1 MATRTNNGTVGI
13 IVGIFLIVAGG
24 ILIAFPMAGLVLHQ
38 DAESGRYFPEWVS
51 KEGSQVCGVVAVV
64 LGTSL
69 IWLARWPR
77 WGARR
82 TAIDDYV
89 WGLSQELSRHFGTKK
104 YYSVEEV
111 GRIAGESGYRIAYIA
126 YAHAM
131 FCSRGDFDA
140 YYGPLRVACTY
151 DGLRDVIAR
160 RYFDGAQGYDAT
172 TVVRLATPPREE
184 EYDDFNLGAS

>member
-1 MATRTNNGTVGI
+1 MATRTNKGIPGI
-13 IVGIFLIVAGG
+13 IVGVVFIVAGSFF
-24 ILIAFPMAGLVLHQ
+24 IALPTAGLILHH

-51 KEGSQVCGVVAVV
+51 KEGSRVCGFLGVV
-64 LGTSL
+64 LGAGL

-82 TAIDDYV
+82 SAIEDYV
-89 WGLSQELSRHFGTKK
+89 WSLSQELARHFGTRKH
-104 YYSVEEV
+104 YSIEDVSRV
-111 GRIAGESGYRIAYIA
+111 AGESGCKMAYIA

-131 FCSRGDFDA
+131 FSSRADFDA

-160 RYFDGAQGYDAT
+160 RYFDGTRGFDAT
-172 TVVRLATPPREE
+172 TVVRRATPPREE
-184 EYDDFNLGAS
+184 EYDFNQGAW

>member
-1 MATRTNNGTVGI
+1 MPTRTNKGTAAIILGVFFIGVGSS
-13 IVGIFLIVAGG
+13 
-24 ILIAFPMAGLVLHQ
+24 LIAFPKAEVVLHPGG
-38 DAESGRYFPEWVS
+38 ESAGGYFLERVS
-51 KEGSQVCGVVAVV
+51 KAGSRVYGSLAVV
-64 LGTSL
+64 LGSGL
-69 IWLARWPR
+69 IWFGRWPR

-82 TAIDDYV
+82 TAIEDYV
-89 WGLSQELSRHFGTKK
+89 WSLSQELSRHFGPKK

-111 GRIAGESGYRIAYIA
+111 SRMAGESGCRMAYIA

-131 FCSRGDFDA
+131 FCSRADFDA

-160 RYFDGAQGYDAT
+160 RYFNGAWGFDAA

-184 EYDDFNLGAS
+184 EYGGG

>member
-1 MATRTNNGTVGI
+1 MTKRSNQGIAGI
-13 IVGIFLIVAGG
+13 IAGVLLIVAGG
-24 ILIAFPMAGLVLHQ
+24 FFIALPTAGLILHH
-38 DAESGRYFPEWVS
+38 DAESGRYFPEWMS
-51 KEGSQVCGVVAVV
+51 KEGSRVYGIVGVV
-64 LGTSL
+64 LGAGL

-82 TAIDDYV
+82 SAIDDYI
-89 WGLSQELSRHFGTKK
+89 WSLSQELSRHFGTKK

-111 GRIAGESGYRIAYIA
+111 SRIAGESGCKMAYIA

-131 FCSRGDFDA
+131 FCSRADFDA

-160 RYFDGAQGYDAT
+160 RYFDGGRGFDAAG
-172 TVVRLATPPREE
+172 VVRFATPPREE
-184 EYDDFNLGAS
+184 EYDFNQGAW